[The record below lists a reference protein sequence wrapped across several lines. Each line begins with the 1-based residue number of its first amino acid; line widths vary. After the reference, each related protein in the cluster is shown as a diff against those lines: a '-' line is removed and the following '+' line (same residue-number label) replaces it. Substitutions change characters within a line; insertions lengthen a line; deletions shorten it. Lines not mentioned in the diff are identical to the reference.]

1 MYVIRSL
8 FVYCIS
14 CRGRLSDALAAA
26 VDARQELPVGSE
38 QELELR
44 AATVVAVERM
54 VAALRARG
62 RQEVMP
68 VLLDWLLWQ
77 RGERL
82 NESAAIPP
90 HHRVLT
96 IFY

>member
-1 MYVIRSL
+1 VYVVFFTQVL
-8 FVYCIS
+8 HA
-14 CRGRLSDALAAA
+14 RGRLSDALAAA

-54 VAALRARG
+54 VASLRARG
-62 RQEVMP
+62 RQDVMP

-82 NESAAIPP
+82 NETRAIPP

-96 IFY
+96 IYY